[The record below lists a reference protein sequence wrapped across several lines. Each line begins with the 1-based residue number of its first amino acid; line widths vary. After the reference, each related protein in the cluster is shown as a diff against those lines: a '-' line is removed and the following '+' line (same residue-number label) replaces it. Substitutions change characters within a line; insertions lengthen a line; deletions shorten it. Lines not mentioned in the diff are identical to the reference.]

1 MSSDK
6 EIRILGRAVPLKE
19 RADQSLKGTTLGER
33 LDYDFFDGSYQTQH
47 LLFVQP
53 KDENPTPRNC
63 RLTGAHLEKVFGIPV
78 VFILNPGPTYERM
91 RLMDQGVYFIMSDKY
106 AHLPT
111 VVAMEKTSNR
121 RKAERL
127 TPAAQYLLLYHLQI
141 RSLEGLTARDIS
153 PLMPYSYES
162 VALGITCLED
172 VGLCG
177 KLREGQRSKAVH
189 FVEKGRELWSKAQ
202 DFLQTPVEKRI
213 FCDAVHLDK
222 EHPTCGI
229 NALSHYTML
238 NPDDEI
244 MIMMTGKEYRDA
256 VNADELDNMN
266 PYDGNVIIEVWK
278 YPAVRDIEAPE
289 PCVDRLS
296 LALSLKEDKDPR
308 VEKEVERLIDE
319 IEWKD

>member
-1 MSSDK
+1 MNSDK
-6 EIRILGRAVPLKE
+6 EIRILGRAIPLKE
-19 RADQSLKGTTLGER
+19 RTGQSLKGTTLGER
-33 LDYDFFDGSYQTQH
+33 LDYDFFDGSYQTRQ

-63 RLTGAHLEKVFGIPV
+63 RLTGAHLEKVFGMPV

-91 RLMDQGVYFIMSDKY
+91 RLMDQGVYFIMSDRY

-127 TPAAQYLLLYHLQI
+127 MPAAQYLLLYHLQI

-153 PLMPYSYES
+153 PLVPYSYES
-162 VALGITCLED
+162 VSLGITCLED

-189 FVEKGRELWSKAQ
+189 FVGKGRELWSKAQ

-213 FCDAVHLDK
+213 FCDAVHLEK

-244 MIMMTGKEYRDA
+244 MIMMAGKEYRDA
-256 VNADELDNMN
+256 VKADAIDNMN

-278 YPAVRDIEAPE
+278 YQAIRNIEVPE
-289 PCVDRLS
+289 PYVDRLS
-296 LALSLKEDKDPR
+296 LALSLKDDKDPR